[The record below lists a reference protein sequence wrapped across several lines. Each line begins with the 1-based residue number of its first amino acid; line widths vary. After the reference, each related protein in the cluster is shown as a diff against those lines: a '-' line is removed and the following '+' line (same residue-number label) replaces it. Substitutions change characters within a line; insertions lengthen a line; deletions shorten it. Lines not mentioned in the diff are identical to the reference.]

1 MIRLWA
7 IAQQETC
14 RLLNNN
20 NNKKMT
26 LREKRRSMGARLGF
40 HAHAHSFFKRPQ
52 HARLPRLAWLILFFS
67 LIYLFVMSSFNIRFL
82 LNFFFISSFDIWFIF
97 ISSFDIFI
105 FIELSFNII
114 CFGLL
119 HMRLSHSQK
128 NFSTFD
134 WCSILWVFIFVIV

>member
-1 MIRLWA
+1 VIRLWA

-14 RLLNNN
+14 RSLNNN
-20 NNKKMT
+20 NNNKMT

-82 LNFFFISSFDIWFIF
+82 LNFFLF
-97 ISSFDIFI
+97 
-105 FIELSFNII
+105 
-114 CFGLL
+114 
-119 HMRLSHSQK
+119 HHSI
-128 NFSTFD
+128 FD
-134 WCSILWVFIFVIV
+134 WFLFDLYNLFQFVSVCFIWDYLTLKKTSQHLIGVQFCECLFLLSYS

>member
-14 RLLNNN
+14 RSLNNN
-20 NNKKMT
+20 NNNKMT

-52 HARLPRLAWLILFFS
+52 HARLPRLAWLTFFLP
-67 LIYLFVMSSFNIRFL
+67 LIYFFVMSSFNIRFL
-82 LNFFFISSFDIWFIF
+82 LNFFYFIIRYLIDFYLIF
-97 ISSFDIFI
+97 
-105 FIELSFNII
+105 II
-114 CFGLL
+114 CFSLL

-134 WCSILWVFIFVIV
+134 WCSILWVNYFC

>member
-1 MIRLWA
+1 VIRLWA

-82 LNFFFISSFDIWFIF
+82 LNFFLF
-97 ISSFDIFI
+97 
-105 FIELSFNII
+105 
-114 CFGLL
+114 
-119 HMRLSHSQK
+119 HHSI
-128 NFSTFD
+128 FD
-134 WCSILWVFIFVIV
+134 WFLFDLYNLFQFVSVCFIWDYLTLKKTSQHLIGVQFCECLFLLSYS